1 MARRAKEN
9 LPGGSLKYQ
18 FVYIRIFRCSYRSFE
33 MIVNIGDLVKSCL
46 WSYHCLYHI
55 TLHHHVCSFEH
66 WRRFFFVVWLVVWN
80 MNFIFIFSWEFHHPN
95 WRTPSF
101 FRGVGIPPTSCVFNH
116 RFAEDCHG
124 HGQHLRL
131 AATHRRGH
139 DDLLRWESHEIPH
152 GDGSRPMENHIF
164 AGDKWG

>member
-66 WRRFFFVVWLVVWN
+66 WRRFFCHLVGGLEH
-80 MNFIFIFSWEFHHPN
+80 EFHFYIQLGISSSQLTN
-95 WRTPSF
+95 SIIF
-101 FRGVGIPPTSCVFNH
+101 QRGRYTTNQLCF
-116 RFAEDCHG
+116 
-124 HGQHLRL
+124 
-131 AATHRRGH
+131 
-139 DDLLRWESHEIPH
+139 
-152 GDGSRPMENHIF
+152 
-164 AGDKWG
+164 